1 MDSLQPSNP
10 QFSQNLLSVTNVFVD
25 APLQRWVCRT
35 VGPKLAALLE
45 LIAHC
50 WYGTNLFI
58 SLLYRYYCDSYLF
71 ELHELY
77 PLSYSFWKFI
87 CHMIFLTP
95 FWDVRGFSVND
106 FFSCTLRLCNS
117 FPAELFSLVNDPNWF

>member
-35 VGPKLAALLE
+35 VQQSVGPKLAALLE

-50 WYGTNLFI
+50 
-58 SLLYRYYCDSYLF
+58 
-71 ELHELY
+71 
-77 PLSYSFWKFI
+77 
-87 CHMIFLTP
+87 
-95 FWDVRGFSVND
+95 
-106 FFSCTLRLCNS
+106 
-117 FPAELFSLVNDPNWF
+117 